1 MPEKMT
7 EEEARISRAIRLVRK
22 AKETIKLVGSSTE
35 IPYDDEV
42 EDVKVKRPKAEK
54 HDEDKNQK
62 KEGYGM
68 GGEETIGKAE
78 SNYTT
83 EDRIADDFEDYY
95 LLIKEVSMM
104 LDEME
109 SKVRPVRGEPK
120 NVPVPVEKL
129 TSKIKK
135 MVGFSKNISM
145 LQKKQKKESKYG
157 KRLDYKK

>member
-35 IPYDDEV
+35 LPYDDEV

-68 GGEETIGKAE
+68 GGETIGKA
-78 SNYTT
+78 YTT

-95 LLIKEVSMM
+95 LLIKQVSMM

-109 SKVRPVRGEPK
+109 SKVKPVRGEPK
-120 NVPVPVEKL
+120 NVTVPVEKL

-135 MVGFSKNISM
+135 MVVFSKSISM
-145 LQKKQKKESKYG
+145 LQKQQKKESKYG
-157 KRLDYKK
+157 KRMDYKK

>member
-35 IPYDDEV
+35 LPYDDEV

-68 GGEETIGKAE
+68 GGEETIGKAVDVSIDSMFKDVVE
-78 SNYTT
+78 EIS
-83 EDRIADDFEDYY
+83 E
-95 LLIKEVSMM
+95 LVKEGQ
-104 LDEME
+104 D
-109 SKVRPVRGEPK
+109 SKVDQQQSMQQVKIILNEFKRRL
-120 NVPVPVEKL
+120 L
-129 TSKIKK
+129 TYLKSINMK
-135 MVGFSKNISM
+135 
-145 LQKKQKKESKYG
+145 
-157 KRLDYKK
+157 

>member
-35 IPYDDEV
+35 LPYDDEV

-54 HDEDKNQK
+54 YDENQK

-68 GGEETIGKAE
+68 GGETIGKAE

-95 LLIKEVSMM
+95 LLIKEVSKM
-104 LDEME
+104 LNEME
-109 SKVRPVRGEPK
+109 SKVKPVRGEPK

-145 LQKKQKKESKYG
+145 LQKQQKKESKYG

>member
-35 IPYDDEV
+35 LPYDDEV

-54 HDEDKNQK
+54 YDGNQK

-68 GGEETIGKAE
+68 GGETIGKAE
-78 SNYTT
+78 SNSTT
-83 EDRIADDFEDYY
+83 EDRIADDFDDYY
-95 LLIKEVSMM
+95 TLIKLVSKM
-104 LDEME
+104 LNEME
-109 SKVRPVRGEPK
+109 SKVKETK

-129 TSKIKK
+129 TRRIEQMDSL
-135 MVGFSKNISM
+135 SKNISM

>member
-35 IPYDDEV
+35 LPYDDEV

-68 GGEETIGKAE
+68 GGETIGKGYKRGHITDE
-78 SNYTT
+78 HKLKIKTSMRGGVFVGTI
-83 EDRIADDFEDYY
+83 DKILDDT
-95 LLIKEVSMM
+95 IKEIMDLVRDSNADTESIEAV
-104 LDEME
+104 LDET
-109 SKVRPVRGEPK
+109 
-120 NVPVPVEKL
+120 VERFQAIQDQL
-129 TSKIKK
+129 T
-135 MVGFSKNISM
+135 
-145 LQKKQKKESKYG
+145 
-157 KRLDYKK
+157 DYEYNPQ

>member
-35 IPYDDEV
+35 LPYDDEV

-78 SNYTT
+78 SSSI
-83 EDRIADDFEDYY
+83 EDRLEDDFDDYY
-95 LLIKEVSMM
+95 SLIKVVSKM
-104 LDEME
+104 LNEME
-109 SKVRPVRGEPK
+109 SKVKKTE
-120 NVPVPVEKL
+120 NVPVPIEKL
-129 TSKIKK
+129 TRKIEQ
-135 MVGFSKNISM
+135 MDSLSKNISM

-157 KRLDYKK
+157 KQMDYKK

>member
-35 IPYDDEV
+35 LPYDDEV

-78 SNYTT
+78 DISH
-83 EDRIADDFEDYY
+83 
-95 LLIKEVSMM
+95 IKEEERYQPSNRMFAGVFVGTIDNIVDDLTTGILDLVRDSNDVDTDSIEGI
-104 LDEME
+104 LDETAKRFRAIQKE
-109 SKVRPVRGEPK
+109 LPK
-120 NVPVPVEKL
+120 YEFNP
-129 TSKIKK
+129 
-135 MVGFSKNISM
+135 
-145 LQKKQKKESKYG
+145 Q
-157 KRLDYKK
+157 

>member
-68 GGEETIGKAE
+68 GGETIGKAVDPNDE
-78 SNYTT
+78 VMILKRTVQNIKNIDTIT
-83 EDRIADDFEDYY
+83 ALKWLKKAD
-95 LLIKEVSMM
+95 KT
-104 LDEME
+104 
-109 SKVRPVRGEPK
+109 
-120 NVPVPVEKL
+120 KL
-129 TSKIKK
+129 TPAQVKTIEREVAKLVKLDKEFIVTKIGLSNALGIPYGDNLDPKK
-135 MVGFSKNISM
+135 
-145 LQKKQKKESKYG
+145 
-157 KRLDYKK
+157 